1 MNWDRFFQFRELQDE
16 PKPLL
21 EHLDDLRAV
30 IIRMVI
36 VLGASMILAFAFR
49 SQLASIIQWPLVGV
63 DPERANNLQSLG
75 VADSMMISLQ
85 LAFYAGMIIAF
96 PVLLFLLGQFVIPA
110 LNDIE
115 RRMLFPAALAGF
127 GLFLTGVL
135 FSYFVVLP
143 LALDFFFRDAQRMNW
158 QPMWT
163 VREYYSFTTQFIIA
177 FGLAFELPVVL
188 LALVK
193 MGFVTV
199 EKLRQ
204 ARSFALVLIFIF
216 AAIITPTQDVFTL
229 LLMGGPMYL
238 LYEAC
243 IFIATVFEKRA
254 RNSFQK

>member
-1 MNWDRFFQFRELQDE
+1 MKWDHFFQFRELKDE

-21 EHLDDLRAV
+21 EHLDELRTV
-30 IIRMVI
+30 IIRMVV
-36 VLGASMILAFAFR
+36 VLVCAMILAFAFR
-49 SQLASIIQWPLVGV
+49 AQLAGIIQGPLVGV

-75 VADSMMISLQ
+75 VPDSMMISLQ
-85 LAFYAGMIIAF
+85 LSFYAGIIIAF
-96 PVLLFLLGQFVIPA
+96 PILLFLLGQFVIPA
-110 LNDIE
+110 LNDVE

-127 GLFLTGVL
+127 GLFLIGVF

-229 LLMGGPMYL
+229 LLMGGPMYF

-243 IFIATVFEKRA
+243 IFIASVYEKR
-254 RNSFQK
+254 KLPG